1 MEEVKY
7 NNQGVKMWVKE
18 YRKHDDIDVE
28 FEDGFVFY
36 HASMGNFK
44 KGTIRSGYYPS
55 VYGVGY
61 IGYSKTKDENGKP
74 NKSYIAWNNMMKR
87 CYDDNYK
94 EERSSYKDCFVCNE
108 WHNYSNFKEWYDK
121 NYYEIDNEMM
131 YLDKDILFKGNKMYS
146 PITCMF
152 VNNRINYLILDNK
165 SKNSKY
171 PTGVS
176 KRGSKYSARLRKGN
190 KDRTRVEIGVYD
202 TVEEA
207 YESYKAAKEEYI
219 KEVAEEY
226 KDKIPNN
233 LYQSLINWEI

>member
-94 EERSSYKDCFVCNE
+94 EERSS
-108 WHNYSNFKEWYDK
+108 
-121 NYYEIDNEMM
+121 
-131 YLDKDILFKGNKMYS
+131 
-146 PITCMF
+146 
-152 VNNRINYLILDNK
+152 R
-165 SKNSKY
+165 
-171 PTGVS
+171 
-176 KRGSKYSARLRKGN
+176 
-190 KDRTRVEIGVYD
+190 RV
-202 TVEEA
+202 
-207 YESYKAAKEEYI
+207 
-219 KEVAEEY
+219 
-226 KDKIPNN
+226 
-233 LYQSLINWEI
+233 